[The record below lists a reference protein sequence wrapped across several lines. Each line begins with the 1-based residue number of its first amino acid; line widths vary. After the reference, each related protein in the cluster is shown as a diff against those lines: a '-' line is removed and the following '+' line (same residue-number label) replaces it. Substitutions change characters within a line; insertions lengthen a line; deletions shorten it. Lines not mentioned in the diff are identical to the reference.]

1 MLTKSLY
8 LEIDKPNYVPIYTV
22 QYDYNSRFYE
32 ITILNNSQP
41 LDLTGIRVIVAGKKP
56 DGKDVFNSCKVLDAK
71 KGIIQLE
78 LTEQMNAVNGASE
91 YALELFSADGMLS
104 SQPFKLIVTR
114 SIISKSVESSK
125 ELGALKDALNEVQ
138 DIDNRFAQTNAQL
151 SELASKGTTVEVLE
165 RVTKEEIDRQI
176 ADGTMANL
184 SIADNSITD
193 AKLKDNSVVTEKI
206 KDKSVTLAK
215 LGDDVELEP
224 PAKSVTMEKTDF
236 FIVEMHNLFDKNR
249 VIAGIVTGD
258 DLNTNTAYLKTN
270 YFIEVEPNTKYA
282 LKNTQGDVGY
292 WDKSK
297 EYITRGVGGNTVIT
311 TPENCYYMKITTT
324 PALVDTCMMV
334 KGDKIPT
341 EYQPYGVYSVN
352 IPDTELKK
360 AIGESISSDIVMDK
374 LKPLTYDNLDFIE
387 TVHYNLLNE
396 GESESGIVAAAS
408 GVIIGN
414 VNYMASGFMP
424 VEVGIKYKCNKTTFD
439 CAYFDK
445 NKRYT
450 RSAVGYNNTNL
461 PQEGDAYIR
470 ISYSVKDVGS
480 IMFAKEERLPTEY
493 EPYGERYEI
502 KFSKEEDAKSL
513 SNQLKPYILSSKL
526 MGKKWCFIGDS
537 ISDTKDGRTRTTK
550 FYSEFIRDE
559 TGVEL
564 YNWNGNGT
572 GYVKA
577 FGGQNGIIDRLD
589 DIPADTDIITILA
602 GTNDNV
608 AIGQLGD
615 TSRDTFYGAVDT
627 VISGI
632 INRFPTASFGVMT
645 ILPKGT
651 NEDRLN
657 NYVRRQCNA
666 IIDVCKKYGVPV
678 LNLYDEI
685 GFFPQNE
692 TFATNF
698 MPDKLHPNY
707 NGHERM
713 ARKIKPWLETL

>member
-1 MLTKSLY
+1 MKEKNIRELAKRMGLITVEDMCQYTIAQLVYMVANKVNELVNEVWRFETDTQEILKTQNENIQHLLGEGLL
-8 LEIDKPNYVPIYTV
+8 LEVATV
-22 QYDYNSRFYE
+22 FEGWLEDGTFD
-32 ITILNNSQP
+32 TLLNQS
-41 LDLTGIRVIVAGKKP
+41 
-56 DGKDVFNSCKVLDAK
+56 
-71 KGIIQLE
+71 
-78 LTEQMNAVNGASE
+78 
-91 YALELFSADGMLS
+91 
-104 SQPFKLIVTR
+104 
-114 SIISKSVESSK
+114 
-125 ELGALKDALNEVQ
+125 ALKKVNDR
-138 DIDNRFAQTNAQL
+138 IDDTNAQL
-151 SELASKGTTVEVLE
+151 SELANKGTTVEVLE

-176 ADGTMANL
+176 ADGTLANL
-184 SIADNSITD
+184 MIEDNSI
-193 AKLKDNSVVTEKI
+193 
-206 KDKSVTLAK
+206 
-215 LGDDVELEP
+215 
-224 PAKSVTMEKTDF
+224 TMEKTDF
-236 FIVEMHNLFDKNR
+236 FIVEIHNLFDKNR
-249 VIAGIVTGD
+249 VTAGIVTDD
-258 DLNTNTAYLKTN
+258 DLNTNSSYLKTN

-282 LKNTQGDVGY
+282 LKNSWGDVGY

-297 EYITRGVGGNTVIT
+297 EFITREGGGNTVIT

-341 EYQPYGVYSVN
+341 EYQPYGTYSVN

-374 LKPLTYDNLDFIE
+374 LKPLTYDNLDFID
-387 TVHYNLLNE
+387 VVYYNLLNE
-396 GESESGIVAAAS
+396 DESESGIISALT
-408 GVIIGN
+408 GVIVGN
-414 VNYMASGFMP
+414 VDYMASGFMP
-424 VEVGIKYKCNKTTFD
+424 VEVGIKYKCNKVTFD

-450 RSAVGYNNTNL
+450 RSAVGYDNTNL
-461 PQEGDAYIR
+461 PQEDDAYIR
-470 ISYSVKDVGS
+470 ITYHARDVGS
-480 IMFAKEERLPTEY
+480 IMFAKEECLPTEY
-493 EPYGERYEI
+493 KPYGQHYDV
-502 KFSKEEDAKSL
+502 KFTKEEDAKSL
-513 SNQLKPYILSSKL
+513 SNQLKPYILSSILSSKL

-537 ISDTKDGRTRTTK
+537 ISDTKDGRSRTTK
-550 FYSEFIRDE
+550 FYSEFIQDE

-577 FGGQNGIIDRLD
+577 FGRQNGIIDRLD
-589 DIPADTDIITILA
+589 DIPADTDIITILS
-602 GTNDNV
+602 GTNDNI

-615 TSRDTFYGAVDT
+615 TGRDTFYGAVDT